1 MFKRGH
7 NKLRKEIEITNVI
20 KTLRILKSASKRN
33 FSRIQWRIYKLQ
45 KGTRRLH
52 LDQNTDKYNE
62 QKVFKK
68 FVVTPIE
75 KSESEIEN
83 NAETHTNVSAIGK
96 DDELEDKYSS

>member
-1 MFKRGH
+1 M
-7 NKLRKEIEITNVI
+7 
-20 KTLRILKSASKRN
+20 
-33 FSRIQWRIYKLQ
+33 
-45 KGTRRLH
+45 H